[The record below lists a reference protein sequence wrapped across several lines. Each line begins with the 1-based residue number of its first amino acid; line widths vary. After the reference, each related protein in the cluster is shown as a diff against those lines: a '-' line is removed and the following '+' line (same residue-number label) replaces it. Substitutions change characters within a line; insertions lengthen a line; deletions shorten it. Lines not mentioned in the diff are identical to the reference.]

1 MVQCYKRYSVYR
13 RDDEMPLIIFAT
25 AHECAEAMGCNIHTF
40 FSYLSRFN
48 KGRPY
53 PKKYLIYEDEID
65 EEEKEELQNPPKLS
79 AIDYEIILAMAS
91 GCVKRAAVAKR
102 ISRDRTS
109 VYYHFN
115 KIQQI
120 TGLDPRNK
128 NDLKKL
134 VQIARERKDYCYE
147 KDY

>member
-1 MVQCYKRYSVYR
+1 
-13 RDDEMPLIIFAT
+13 MPLIIFAT
-25 AHECAEAMGCNIHTF
+25 AHECAKAMGCDIHTF

-91 GCVKRAAVAKR
+91 GCVKRAAVAKW
-102 ISRDRTS
+102 IKRDVTA
-109 VYYHFN
+109 VYNHLH
-115 KIQQI
+115 KIQRI
-120 TGLDPRNK
+120 TGLDPRDK
-128 NDLKKL
+128 NDLAKL
-134 VQIARERKDYCYE
+134 VLMANAEKEGKDCR
-147 KDY
+147 